1 MSLVVPSIR
10 LSLSEAID
18 DWKKILAGYGYPT
31 DLLWIFEENLC
42 VEHQLSA
49 AGGYHFGFQTKF
61 ASVPEDALDIAY
73 DYFSETPGRMVFYRL
88 GTCPDHSVCML
99 LCDSWFERKTE
110 ADGFLR
116 NDEANLSFYPGH
128 SDHIEEV
135 TDLSRWVRRVR
146 RNRALS
152 ELDYCLSLSMV
163 DEIRDYG
170 RPLLPYERFAE
181 RMLGRLRQV
190 LGQP

>member
-1 MSLVVPSIR
+1 MSLVAPSIR
-10 LSLSEAID
+10 PSLSEAID
-18 DWKKILAGYGYPT
+18 DWKNILAGYGYPT

-42 VEHQLSA
+42 VEHQLA
-49 AGGYHFGFQTKF
+49 AVGGYHFAFQTKF
-61 ASVPEDALDIAY
+61 TDVPDDALDVAY
-73 DYFSETPGRMVFYRL
+73 DYFSETPARMVFYRL
-88 GTCPDHSVCML
+88 GTCPGHSVCML

-116 NDEANLSFYPGH
+116 HDEANLSFYPGH

-135 TDLSRWVRRVR
+135 TDLSRWVRRIKR
-146 RNRALS
+146 SRALND
-152 ELDYCLSLSMV
+152 LDFCMSLSIV

-181 RMLGRLRQV
+181 RMLERLRQV
-190 LGQP
+190 LGQT